1 MLAIQCAENLN
12 LLLQTEKYKAKEY
25 FHQNILMRTVRLAPI
40 GPAMGLGAHA
50 LWLGCLL
57 GL

>member
-25 FHQNILMRTVRLAPI
+25 FHQNILMRTNIKVKDYMHL
-40 GPAMGLGAHA
+40 
-50 LWLGCLL
+50 
-57 GL
+57 